1 MKNIKVKLIDGSQL
15 PNYSTDGAAGADL
28 RSRIGC
34 VINSG
39 ESKLIPTGI
48 TISIPKGYAGFVQP
62 RSGLALKSGITVLNT
77 PGLIDSD
84 FRGEI
89 GVILINHSKEKFMIS
104 IDDRIAQLVIQKV
117 EHPSFELVDELDVTQ
132 RGAGGFGSTGVSK

>member
-34 VINSG
+34 IVEPG
-39 ESKLIPTGI
+39 QRKLIPTGVCVAL
-48 TISIPKGYAGFVQP
+48 PKGYAGFVQP
-62 RSGLALKSGITVLNT
+62 RSGLALKNGITVLNT

-84 FRGEI
+84 FRGEV
-89 GVILINHSKEKFMIS
+89 GVILINHSREKFMIS
-104 IDDRIAQLVIQKV
+104 TDDRIAQLVIQKV
-117 EHPSFELVDELDVTQ
+117 EHPNFELVDELDETD
-132 RGAGGFGSTGVSK
+132 RGGGGFGSSGVK